1 MDLEERT
8 IEQVSERCEECG
20 VRLTERELEAVMES
34 GGRPLCTI
42 HAQEVVPL
50 EEAEGEGEEPPA

>member
-1 MDLEERT
+1 MDLEEHT

-20 VRLTERELEAVMES
+20 VRLTPQELQAVMES
-34 GGRPLCTI
+34 GGPQLCSI

-50 EEAEGEGEEPPA
+50 AETDEAEEPPA